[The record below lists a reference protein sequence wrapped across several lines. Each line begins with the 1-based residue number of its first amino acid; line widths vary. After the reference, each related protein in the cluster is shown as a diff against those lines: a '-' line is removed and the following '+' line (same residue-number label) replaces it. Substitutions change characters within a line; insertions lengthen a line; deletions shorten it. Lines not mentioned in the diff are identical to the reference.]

1 VIGGSSTI
9 NRMLYLR
16 GNPAVYN
23 EWDESGGFGWSYK
36 DVVPYFLKSEDIQ
49 IDDLKHSGKF

>member
-1 VIGGSSTI
+1 
-9 NRMLYLR
+9 MLYLR

-49 IDDLKHSGKF
+49 IDDLKHSGKFEWHLYIRV